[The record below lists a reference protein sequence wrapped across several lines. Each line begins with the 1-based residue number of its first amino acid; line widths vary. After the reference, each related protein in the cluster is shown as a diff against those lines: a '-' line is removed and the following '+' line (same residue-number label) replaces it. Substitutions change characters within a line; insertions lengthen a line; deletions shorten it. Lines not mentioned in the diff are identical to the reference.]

1 MKIHQYTHRA
11 KRCFKETF
19 ALLDPSYC
27 LQSITMG
34 KDVLFPPLKPF
45 WESHS
50 LQRSAIC
57 ELRHQRLST
66 LFGIIMNNNEEQQE
80 DAPFPI
86 PKTLS

>member
-1 MKIHQYTHRA
+1 MKIHQHEHGA

-27 LQSITMG
+27 LQSVTIG
-34 KDVLFPPLKPF
+34 KGVLFPPLKPL

-50 LQRSAIC
+50 LQRSTIC
-57 ELRHQRLST
+57 ELRHRRLSA
-66 LFGIIMNNNEEQQE
+66 LFGIIMDSNKEQSE

>member
-1 MKIHQYTHRA
+1 MKIHQHAHRA

-27 LQSITMG
+27 LESVTMG
-34 KDVLFPPLKPF
+34 KGVLFRPLNPL

-57 ELRHQRLST
+57 ELRHQRLSA
-66 LFGIIMNNNEEQQE
+66 LFGIIMDSNEEQSE
-80 DAPFPI
+80 DAPFSI